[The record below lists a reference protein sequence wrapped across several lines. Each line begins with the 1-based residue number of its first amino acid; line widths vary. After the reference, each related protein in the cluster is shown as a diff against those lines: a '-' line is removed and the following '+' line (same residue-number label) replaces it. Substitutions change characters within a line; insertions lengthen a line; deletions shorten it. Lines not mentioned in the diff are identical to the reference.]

1 MLVSRHAQ
9 TQFLYCFESTL
20 ATDQNIKNKT
30 FAKCTRKPL
39 LGDLFAADRIFYGQP
54 RPEDIQYC
62 IVGTYFSFLD
72 FVIRDLSVILESSF
86 DCISDNGL

>member
-1 MLVSRHAQ
+1 MRRLSFFIVSNRPWQ
-9 TQFLYCFESTL
+9 LIKTL
-20 ATDQNIKNKT
+20 KT

-39 LGDLFAADRIFYGQP
+39 LGNLFAADRIFYGQP